1 MLKVGIYAPYAK
13 NEVTLAAVQF
23 ADWLVRCGLDVDFMT
38 NGKVNQGV
46 HAVWDK
52 KVRRV
57 RNVESLYRW
66 AHNATHLCWFAPDVF
81 AFDAAK
87 LVMAD
92 RPKRKTKNFFFPHWC
107 NWSTN
112 YVKFFQS
119 TKRTICLAQEMA
131 IWLDAK
137 YPDIDTKRTWAN
149 LVSPAI
155 PLICKQGFV
164 EPESRSLLVLFDRST
179 VLDVDLELFDLFDL
193 LLQNHPH
200 LKITFAFVGAL
211 PTPYRDQ
218 VRSLKFIREDRVF
231 FANNPDYTDY
241 LHLARQ
247 HDWIYLATTR
257 HQFGSLLSHLQITTV
272 PIICHDIP
280 PVGGHIVD
288 KKTGYL
294 IPCGLHE
301 KPFPLAEINAVEVY
315 NKLDDVFMLSET
327 ELITMQTAI
336 AQQLK
341 KKQAAFEQFIM
352 KEFVL

>member
-1 MLKVGIYAPYAK
+1 MLKIGIYAPYAK

-23 ADWLVRCGLDVDFMT
+23 ADWLVRCGLDVDFLT
-38 NGKVNQGV
+38 NGTVNQGI
-46 HAVWDK
+46 HAVWDN
-52 KVRRV
+52 KVRRIRETV
-57 RNVESLYRW
+57 DLYRW
-66 AHNATHLCWFAPDVF
+66 ARNATHLCWFTPDAF
-81 AFDAAK
+81 AFDEAK

-92 RPKRKTKNFFFPHWC
+92 QLKRKTKNIFFPHWC
-107 NWSTN
+107 NRSNN
-112 YVKFFQS
+112 YVQFFRG
-119 TKRTICLAQEMA
+119 TKRTICLAQDMA
-131 IWLDAK
+131 IWLDVK
-137 YPDIDTKRTWAN
+137 YPDLDTHRTWAN

-164 EPESRSLLVLFDRST
+164 EQESRSLLVIFDRST
-179 VLDVDLELFDLFDL
+179 VLDIDLDLFDLFDL
-193 LLQNHPH
+193 LLQTHPH

-211 PTPYRDQ
+211 PTLYRDQ
-218 VRSLKFIREDRVF
+218 VRSMKFIREDRVF

-257 HQFGSLLSHLQITTV
+257 HQFGSLLAHLQITTV

-280 PVGGHIVD
+280 PVGAHIVD
-288 KKTGYL
+288 GKTGYL

-301 KPFPLAEINAVEVY
+301 NPFPMAEINVHQVY
-315 NKLDDVFMLSET
+315 NTLDDILMLDET
-327 ELITMQTAI
+327 ELISMQTTI

-341 KKQAAFEQFIM
+341 KKQTAFEQFIM